1 MGYPALVRKFVS
13 KTFQKLAQSCHAG
26 SDKKRLKFET
36 FVFSSV
42 SLERKK
48 ERKKETEITEKG
60 VFNINQKT
68 REGIKS
74 LS

>member
-36 FVFSSV
+36 FVFSSF

-48 ERKKETEITEKG
+48 ERKKERKRPKSPKKASLILIKRPEK
-60 VFNINQKT
+60 V
-68 REGIKS
+68 
-74 LS
+74 

>member
-36 FVFSSV
+36 FVFSSF

-48 ERKKETEITEKG
+48 ERKRPKSPKKASLILIKRPEK
-60 VFNINQKT
+60 V
-68 REGIKS
+68 
-74 LS
+74 